1 MDGGIKMELLE
12 IQTTKVPHLKNVMV
26 KDGGHQIGY
35 FTRDVDGFFYFYV
48 QDGSANLNWDSYV
61 LREIADKLDQANK
74 LWNDVI
80 NKEFNLPWYAE

>member
-35 FTRDVDGFFYFYV
+35 FTRDVDGFFYFYTK
-48 QDGSANLNWDSYV
+48 DDIGSFDSNV
-61 LREIADKLDQANK
+61 LREIADKLDQSNK

-80 NKEFNLPWYAE
+80 NEEINLPWYAE